1 MKEIISKVTGLRG
14 QLQNIANRE
23 VLNQLIDVQIRLEN
37 QTVVKD
43 YLTTENKLISPIEEE
58 MQQALK
64 IRNRKI

>member
-1 MKEIISKVTGLRG
+1 MKEIISKVTGLRA
-14 QLQNIANRE
+14 QLQPIANRE

-58 MQQALK
+58 MKQASK

>member
-1 MKEIISKVTGLRG
+1 MKEIISKVTGLRS

-23 VLNQLIDVQIRLEN
+23 VLNQLIDIQIRLEN